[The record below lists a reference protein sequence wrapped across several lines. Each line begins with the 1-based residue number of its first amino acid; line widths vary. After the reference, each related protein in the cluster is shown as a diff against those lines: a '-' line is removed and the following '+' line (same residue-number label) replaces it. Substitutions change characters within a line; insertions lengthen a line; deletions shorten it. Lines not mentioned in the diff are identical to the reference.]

1 MRITSIALCTIL
13 GLLSSVSADAQEK
26 TRIRFTLDWKLQ
38 GIHSWYYLAEKKGYF
53 VNEGL
58 DVAIDQGEGSAA
70 TVTRIMSG
78 AFDAG
83 FGDINAIIQNAA
95 AHPGLAPVMV
105 YMIYNS
111 APFAIATMKDGPI
124 KTIKDLER
132 HSVGGAAGSG
142 ALALLPTL
150 AKLNGID
157 KNQITITN
165 MAPNLL
171 EQMLATRQADAG
183 ATYNITT
190 YMNFVTMHVDPEK
203 DVRWFYFKDYGID
216 LYSNGIMVSPKFL
229 KEKPEA
235 VRGLI
240 RAINQAIIDVI
251 KDPNEGI
258 AALAEH
264 EPLLNRA
271 IEMQRL
277 QLAFRTLM
285 NTAEVDEIGLGDV
298 KDGKIKS
305 SIDLVSQTFDLP
317 RRPDPIEVFDRSFLP
332 PKADRKANFPKS

>member
-1 MRITSIALCTIL
+1 MRITSIALCAIL
-13 GLLSSVSADAQEK
+13 GLLSSIPANAQEK
-26 TRIRFTLDWKLQ
+26 THIRFTLDWKLQ

-53 VNEGL
+53 ANEGL

-124 KTIKDLER
+124 KTIKDLEG

-216 LYSNGIMVSPKFL
+216 LYSNGVMVSPKFL

-235 VRGLI
+235 VRGLV
-240 RAINQAIIDVI
+240 RAINHAILDVI

-258 AALAEH
+258 TALAEH

-305 SIDLVSQTFDLP
+305 SIDLVSQTFGLP
-317 RRPDPIEVFDRSFLP
+317 RQPDPIEVFDRSFLP

>member
-1 MRITSIALCTIL
+1 MRFIL
-13 GLLSSVSADAQEK
+13 VVLWLVAGLISSVHAQAK
-26 TRIRFTLDWKLQ
+26 VHIRFTLDWKLQ

-53 VNEGL
+53 AQEGL

-70 TVTRIMSG
+70 TVPRIMSG
-78 AFDAG
+78 TYDAG

-95 AHPGLAPVMV
+95 THPGQTPVMV
-105 YMIYNS
+105 YMLYNH
-111 APFAIATMKDGPI
+111 APFALAAMSSGPI
-124 KTIKDLER
+124 KTLKDLEG

-150 AKLNGID
+150 ARLNGID
-157 KNQITITN
+157 EHKITITN

-171 EQMLATRQADAG
+171 EQMLVGHQADAG

-190 YMNFVTMHVDPEK
+190 YLNFVTLHVDPEK
-203 DVRWFYFKDYGID
+203 DVRWFYFSDYGID

-229 KEKPEA
+229 KEHPES

-240 RAINQAIIDVI
+240 RAINRAITDVI
-251 KDPNEGI
+251 RNPEEGI

-285 NTAEVDEIGLGDV
+285 HTAEVDDIGLGDV
-298 KDGKIKS
+298 NDAKIKS
-305 SIDLVSQTFDLP
+305 SIDLISQTFNLP
-317 RRPDPIEVFDRSFLP
+317 RRPDPAEIFDRSFLP
-332 PKADRKANFPKS
+332 PKSDRKVDFPSN